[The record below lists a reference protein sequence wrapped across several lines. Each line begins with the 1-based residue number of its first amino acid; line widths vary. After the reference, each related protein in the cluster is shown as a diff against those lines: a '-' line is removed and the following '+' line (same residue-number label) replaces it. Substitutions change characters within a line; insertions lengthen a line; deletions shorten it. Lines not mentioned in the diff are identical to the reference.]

1 MTVNDNNKSNLKKV
15 DAIPCD
21 GMGAIQMEPKS
32 ILCHKT
38 RMSPL
43 SWAMSYFMYK
53 CMYKN

>member
-43 SWAMSYFMYK
+43 LWAMSYFMYK